1 MTATIKLLLQALI
14 WAWFA
19 VVPSTAPDN
28 DNQSCPNYELALA
41 IHGLPVDTFTYVAWR
56 ESRCDESQINSDD
69 PNGGS
74 FGLLQINAIHL
85 RDIEVRPQLWRGVE
99 RCDVET
105 TDDLL
110 VAWKNIC
117 IAGFL
122 HAHAGGEP
130 WGVR

>member
-1 MTATIKLLLQALI
+1 MSKIISLLLQGLL
-14 WAWFA
+14 WFWYA
-19 VVPSTAPDN
+19 VLPAGATSTVEGACPDYEPSM
-28 DNQSCPNYELALA
+28 A
-41 IHGLPVDTFTYVAWR
+41 IHGLPAETFTYIAWR
-56 ESRCDESQINSDD
+56 ESRCDEQQINYDD

-85 RDIEVRPQLWRGVE
+85 KDIEVRPRLWAGVE

-110 VAWKNIC
+110 VAWKNLC
-117 IAGFL
+117 VAGFL
-122 HAHAGGEP
+122 YAHAGGEP